1 MDSWS
6 RPSKSQATPVP
17 FYLLPGGA
25 STPYC
30 HSCGRVIGSRKKT
43 ASAASAGMPAR
54 YCSSR
59 CRARKPGKRDRLIE
73 ETFVRFLSGAET
85 APSVP
90 AEEGTRQGSRPRK
103 AKGDPR
109 ILVSCRTV
117 EDAVFGHGRA
127 TAPPRSPSSSGGGD
141 YTSVHARQEA
151 AEERDAPGTQDSMV
165 NGDSLPADTLAGSAS
180 AQSEDP
186 DPGAHQTPSEGG
198 GVEEDVPDGAK
209 NAVGDSAV
217 TEKRRQGQLRAQ
229 EREMVR
235 CAARR
240 GVVFGFLMPVPE
252 GSMGRTNHG
261 RQPDAA
267 EGGERRLC
275 EAVMAGKVVE
285 PSFAKGDWGIRWR
298 E

>member
-30 HSCGRVIGSRKKT
+30 HSCGRVIGSRKT
-43 ASAASAGMPAR
+43 ASAANAGTPAR

-59 CRARKPGKRDRLIE
+59 CRARKPGRRDRLIE
-73 ETFVRFLSGAET
+73 ETFVRFLTGAET
-85 APSVP
+85 APSPPVDEASSRP
-90 AEEGTRQGSRPRK
+90 AARPRK

-109 ILVSCRTV
+109 ILVSCRAV
-117 EDAVFGHGRA
+117 EDAVFGHARA
-127 TAPPRSPSSSGGGD
+127 GQEAVAEHEALGTPHTGGNGDAPP
-141 YTSVHARQEA
+141 
-151 AEERDAPGTQDSMV
+151 
-165 NGDSLPADTLAGSAS
+165 ADEPAGSPE

-186 DPGAHQTPSEGG
+186 GMGTRHAPPDGDGT
-198 GVEEDVPDGAK
+198 EEDALDRTEDAE
-209 NAVGDSAV
+209 GDSAV
-217 TEKRRQGQLRAQ
+217 VEKRRQGQQKAQ

-240 GVVFGFLMPVPE
+240 GVIFGFLMPAAEESTGKAGPE
-252 GSMGRTNHG
+252 RRT
-261 RQPDAA
+261 DAA

>member
-30 HSCGRVIGSRKKT
+30 HSCGRVIGSRKT
-43 ASAASAGMPAR
+43 ASAANAGTLAR

-73 ETFVRFLSGAET
+73 EIFVRFLTGAET
-85 APSVP
+85 VPSLP
-90 AEEGTRQGSRPRK
+90 ADTGSRPGARPRK

-109 ILVSCRTV
+109 ILVSCRAV

-127 TAPPRSPSSSGGGD
+127 
-141 YTSVHARQEA
+141 RQEA
-151 AEERDAPGTQDSMV
+151 VEEREALGTPHPGGR
-165 NGDSLPADTLAGSAS
+165 GDTPPANEPAGSPK

-186 DPGAHQTPSEGG
+186 GTGTHQTPPEGDG
-198 GVEEDVPDGAK
+198 TEEDAQDSTEGAE
-209 NAVGDSAV
+209 GDSAV
-217 TEKRRQGQLRAQ
+217 IEKRRQGQQRAQ

-240 GVVFGFLMPVPE
+240 GVVFGFLMPVAEESTGKAGPE
-252 GSMGRTNHG
+252 RRT
-261 RQPDAA
+261 DAA

-298 E
+298 EE